1 MCARGTRGLST
12 GGRRSMSSGPLLWP
26 AAWVANCS
34 GWPRRY
40 AADTSYIA
48 ATLCRHLHVRAV
60 CSLTMTSRASFP
72 FCAPRRQAL
81 TTATLDWRHQ
91 CPKSR
96 KRRGSKTENTEL
108 PPSLPRLLT
117 LSPDPSPRPLKC
129 AIPPACC
136 KTCDPVSHSLVG
148 WREERKE
155 VLNRSANN
163 HPISGCREVLW
174 AQGEWGVSTGIYQ
187 ASPPSP

>member
-1 MCARGTRGLST
+1 
-12 GGRRSMSSGPLLWP
+12 MSSGPLLWP

-60 CSLTMTSRASFP
+60 CSLTMTSHASSP

-117 LSPDPSPRPLKC
+117 LSPNASQRPLKC
-129 AIPPACC
+129 AIPPATC
-136 KTCDPVSHSLVG
+136 KPCDPVSHLLVG
-148 WREERKE
+148 WREEWKE

-163 HPISGCREVLW
+163 HPMGVGKWCGLRESGVCRQE
-174 AQGEWGVSTGIYQ
+174 STK
-187 ASPPSP
+187 PSHYLPNFLLSLLSCFTSR